1 MNSNLCLFCSYLLN
15 EGKQR
20 TATLTLRLTFYSG
33 GEEKQR
39 RKRRKIFREGKYFS
53 SGGEETQR
61 RKRRKKYLE
70 KISPKV
76 VKDIEK

>member
-1 MNSNLCLFCSYLLN
+1 MEESKDCYIEL
-15 EGKQR
+15 
-20 TATLTLRLTFYSG
+20 TLTLHSG